1 MSELSTARL
10 RLRHWRAAD
19 TDAFAALS
27 ADPEVMH
34 FMPACLSRSQSDA
47 FAVRAQADLA
57 QRGFGLWAAE
67 ARGQRPFIGY
77 VGLSPVTFA
86 APFTPA
92 VEIAWRLGRAS
103 WGCGYATEAA
113 REVLRFAFEELGL
126 HEIVAFTVPAN
137 VRSRA
142 LMQRLGLRYDVTGI
156 SSIRACPQGMH
167 CAPTCSTGLPQGRGR
182 PRAPERLGRVP
193 RRNCGISRPAADS
206 STRSA
211 ARRARVCGRC
221 ALITHQVAARR

>member
-1 MSELSTARL
+1 MSELATARL
-10 RLRHWRAAD
+10 QLRHWRAAD

-27 ADPEVMH
+27 ADPEVMQ

-47 FAVRAQADLA
+47 FALRAQADLA
-57 QRGFGLWAAE
+57 QRGFGLWALEVRA
-67 ARGQRPFIGY
+67 QTPFIGY

-113 REVLRFAFEELGL
+113 REVLRFAFEDLGL

-142 LMQRLGLRYDVTGI
+142 LMQRLGLRYDVHGDFEHP
-156 SSIRACPQGMH
+156 R
-167 CAPTCSTGLPQGRGR
+167 LPAGHALRSHLLYRLTSGAWTASR
-182 PRAPERLGRVP
+182 PLSGLGRVP
-193 RRNCGISRPAADS
+193 RTNCGIS
-206 STRSA
+206 
-211 ARRARVCGRC
+211 
-221 ALITHQVAARR
+221 